1 MAVERENV
9 RVILSPRSME
19 KQEQIKINKKDN
31 TK

>member
-9 RVILSPRSME
+9 RVILSPQSME
-19 KQEQIKINKKDN
+19 KQEQIKTNKKDN